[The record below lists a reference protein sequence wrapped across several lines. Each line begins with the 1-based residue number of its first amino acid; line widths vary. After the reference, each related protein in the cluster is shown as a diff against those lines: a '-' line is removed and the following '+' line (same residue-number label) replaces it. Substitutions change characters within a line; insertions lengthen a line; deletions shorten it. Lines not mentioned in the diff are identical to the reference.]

1 MRSRVRI
8 ALSSS
13 FVVAENATPRRAP
26 SSTAAWGGRR
36 REPARAAWYFEAM
49 SDVTLAGLESFA
61 APEHG
66 WRAVAGRLAPILAAA
81 SALALL
87 AGLAVFVFG
96 ARRALLDP
104 DVATRL
110 LLALGGILVVRRMS
124 VSRHRWASR
133 IGRLCELMLFL
144 VAAVLFVGEAFR

>member
-1 MRSRVRI
+1 MPSRVRI

-13 FVVAENATPRRAP
+13 LVVAGNATPLLVG
-26 SSTAAWGGRR
+26 SST
-36 REPARAAWYFEAM
+36 AWYFEAM

-61 APEHG
+61 EPKHG
-66 WRAVAGRLAPILAAA
+66 WGAVASRLAPLLAAA

-104 DVATRL
+104 GAAIRL
-110 LLALGGILVVRRMS
+110 LLGLGGILVVRRMS
-124 VSRHRWASR
+124 VSAHRWVSR

-144 VAAVLFVGEAFR
+144 VATVLFVGEAFR